1 MVVCVCVCVG
11 SVKKK
16 RNRDRERERERD
28 RKRSRDR
35 DIGELNTVFIFMLSS
50 LYNSLSNE
58 IKKKRKTFQTLFF

>member
-16 RNRDRERERERD
+16 RNRDRDRD
-28 RKRSRDR
+28 RSRDR

-58 IKKKRKTFQTLFF
+58 IKRKRKSFQTLFF